1 MVTVPITFT
10 PYFFSAT
17 KVSAASVH
25 TKLNSI
31 SYTLAN
37 GGCPASYQRCAT
49 APVFA
54 ISPSQVA
61 IDATFTYDSV
71 PVMPNPR

>member
-10 PYFFSAT
+10 SYFFSAIS
-17 KVSAASVH
+17 VSAASVQ
-25 TKLNSI
+25 TKLSSI

-54 ISPSQVA
+54 ISPSHVA
-61 IDATFTYDSV
+61 SDANFTYDSV
-71 PVMPNPR
+71 PVTPNPR